1 MKGSGVGMASGAG
14 VGVVG
19 ADGAV
24 GTYQGSRFR
33 DVRAQLLS
41 DPYQVLPPG
50 RTRIGDEFKAWKN
63 LLFSDSIT
71 RVDTQ
76 DDLVPPHPKLLHS
89 VGICMFGRWTI
100 TEDTGYTGCFRRGA
114 DHLIVVRCSTLLS
127 HTDRG
132 TRRGFGLAGKIF
144 PTVDPDELVKTGNFI
159 CIDNLGGTFADRF
172 ADVALT
178 NEPPLGVNPG
188 LIPFAFV
195 VLNVVYCFQRADSVP
210 QYRPIAPLS
219 ERGLA
224 PGETPKA
231 PKWLQVAV
239 EDGTVKC
246 DAVDFRDELR
256 VVNYKDRRLRF
267 SISVASETSPA
278 GERLF
283 RRVGT
288 IEVTEDVC
296 SVSADQRLRFQHTPN
311 RGHTPA

>member
-1 MKGSGVGMASGAG
+1 MASGVGGEVGVVEAGGG
-14 VGVVG
+14 VGV
-19 ADGAV
+19 
-24 GTYQGSRFR
+24 YQGSRFGE
-33 DVRAQLLS
+33 VRAQLLS

-50 RTRIGDEFKAWKN
+50 RTRFSDEFKAWKN
-63 LLFSDSIT
+63 VLFRDSIT
-71 RVDTQ
+71 RVDAE

-89 VGICMFGRWTI
+89 VGIGLLGRWTI

-114 DHLIVVRCSTLLS
+114 DHLIIVRCSTLLS

-144 PTVDPDELVKTGNFI
+144 PTLDPSERVKTANFI
-159 CIDNLGGTFADRF
+159 TIDNLGGTLAERF

-195 VLNVVYCFQRADSVP
+195 VLNVIYCFQRADENP

-239 EDGTVKC
+239 EEGTPKV

-256 VVNYKDRRLRF
+256 VANYKDRRLRF
-267 SISVASETSPA
+267 SISVATETSPA

-283 RRVGT
+283 RRIGT

-296 SVSADQRLRFQHTPN
+296 SQSVDQRLRFQHTPN
-311 RGHTPA
+311 RVHTQA

>member
-1 MKGSGVGMASGAG
+1 MVSGGGAG
-14 VGVVG
+14 VGVIEANGGVG
-19 ADGAV
+19 V
-24 GTYQGSRFR
+24 YKGSRFR
-33 DVRAQLLS
+33 EVRAQMLF
-41 DPYQVLPPG
+41 DPYPVLPPG

-63 LLFSDSIT
+63 LLFRDSTT
-71 RVDTQ
+71 RVDSQ

-89 VGICMFGRWTI
+89 VGICFFGRWTI
-100 TEDTGYTGCFRRGA
+100 TEDTGFTGCFRGGA

-144 PTVDPDELVKTGNFI
+144 PTLDPDELVKTANFI

-178 NEPPLGVNPG
+178 NEPPLGVNVG

-195 VLNVVYCFQRADSVP
+195 VLNVIYCFQRSDAAP
-210 QYRPIAPLS
+210 QYRPIASLA

-239 EDGTVKC
+239 EEGTGKV
-246 DAVDFRDELR
+246 DAVDFREELR
-256 VVNYKDRRLRF
+256 LANYKDGRLRF
-267 SISVASETSPA
+267 SIAVATEKSPA

-283 RRVGT
+283 RRIGT

-296 SVSADQRLRFQHTPN
+296 SQSVDQCLRFQHTPN
-311 RGHTPA
+311 RGHASPPP